1 MSALPSKAEITK
13 NRRDVGY
20 VPIADFGPL
29 HSSTS
34 SASEQTERH
43 DEAERDP

>member
-1 MSALPSKAEITK
+1 MSALPLKADVTE
-13 NRRDVGY
+13 NRRGVGY